1 MSNWNVLW
9 KFGGILL
16 LAYVIVAGFGT
27 PLQPGLVEAS
37 PDRLVPGPVTLELH
51 AVGQPFATEGAS
63 TEGADQRER
72 QLRFYFWGLILIVW
86 VFFSQSSGCEF
97 NW

>member
-16 LAYVIVAGFGT
+16 LAYVIVRGFGT

-37 PDRLVPGPVTLELH
+37 PNRLAPGRTTLELT
-51 AVGQPFATEGAS
+51 AVGQP
-63 TEGADQRER
+63 
-72 QLRFYFWGLILIVW
+72 LRRKAPRPKGSRSCSVPART
-86 VFFSQSSGCEF
+86 SSPR
-97 NW
+97 N

>member
-51 AVGQPFATEGAS
+51 AVGQPFAAEGIS
-63 TEGADQRER
+63 T
-72 QLRFYFWGLILIVW
+72 
-86 VFFSQSSGCEF
+86 
-97 NW
+97 

>member
-37 PDRLVPGPVTLELH
+37 PDRLVPGPVPGPH
-51 AVGQPFATEGAS
+51 EGPNRLTFFIFS
-63 TEGADQRER
+63 C
-72 QLRFYFWGLILIVW
+72 ILAA
-86 VFFSQSSGCEF
+86 
-97 NW
+97 

>member
-9 KFGGILL
+9 KFEILL

-37 PDRLVPGPVTLELH
+37 RTASCPG
-51 AVGQPFATEGAS
+51 
-63 TEGADQRER
+63 R
-72 QLRFYFWGLILIVW
+72 
-86 VFFSQSSGCEF
+86 
-97 NW
+97 